1 MTRPPR
7 VRPVRTGRPPRLR
20 RGIPLRAIAPNVVT
34 ALALCSGLTAIR
46 FAMDAKWEQAVLMV
60 LIAGL
65 LDGIDGKVARLVR
78 GESRFGAELDSLSD
92 AIAFG
97 VAPALILYL
106 WSLHHLGNFGWMVAL
121 VHALFCVLRLA
132 RFNAGIDS
140 EDQPHK
146 SAGFLTGVPA
156 PAGALLALA
165 PLYLWLSTAEP
176 HLAAPYIVAPW
187 SLMVALLMISSI
199 ATYAPAIRLKQR
211 IRFEVLVLLA
221 ALVAAVVAAPWPTLA
236 AIALLYLGTIPFSVR
251 SYRRIRQQRAA
262 ASAREA
268 VLEPGAP

>member
-1 MTRPPR
+1 VTRPPR
-7 VRPVRTGRPPRLR
+7 LQRAREPRIR
-20 RGIPLRAIAPNVVT
+20 RGIPLRAIAPNAVT

-46 FAMDAKWEQAVLMV
+46 FAMSAKWEQAVLMV

-65 LDGIDGKVARLVR
+65 LDGIDGKIARMVR

-106 WSLHHLGNFGWMVAL
+106 WSLQNLGNFGWMIAL

-132 RFNAGIDS
+132 RFNAGIDN
-140 EDQPHK
+140 EEQPHK

-156 PAGALLALA
+156 PAGAVLALA
-165 PLYLWLSTAEP
+165 PLYLWLSTGAP
-176 HLAAPYIVAPW
+176 HLLREPYLVAPW
-187 SLMVALLMISSI
+187 SLLVALLMISSI

-211 IRFEVLVLLA
+211 IRFEAIAVLVALVA
-221 ALVAAVVAAPWPTLA
+221 ALVAEPWLTLG
-236 AIALLYLGTIPFSVR
+236 AIAALYLLSIPFSIR
-251 SYRRIRQQRAA
+251 GYRRIRQQRAA
-262 ASAREA
+262 ASARA
-268 VLEPGAP
+268 VQPALEPSVP

>member
-1 MTRPPR
+1 MESR
-7 VRPVRTGRPPRLR
+7 VR
-20 RGIPLRAIAPNVVT
+20 RGIPLRTIAPNAVT

-46 FAMDAKWEQAVLMV
+46 YAIDAKWEQAVLLV

-65 LDGIDGKVARLVR
+65 LDGIDGKIARLVR

-106 WSLHHLGNFGWMVAL
+106 WSLQNFGSFGWMLAL

-140 EDQPHK
+140 VEQPHK

-156 PAGALLALA
+156 PAGAVLALA
-165 PLYLWLSTAEP
+165 PLYLWLSTGEP
-176 HLAAPYIVAPW
+176 HLRDPYIVAPW
-187 SLMVALLMISSI
+187 SLMVAILMVSSI

-211 IRFEVLVLLA
+211 IRFEAIAVLLV
-221 ALVAAVVAAPWPTLA
+221 LVAALVAAPWPTLGVIA
-236 AIALLYLGTIPFSVR
+236 ALYLMTIPFSIR
-251 SYRRIRQQRAA
+251 SYRRIRRL
-262 ASAREA
+262 REA
-268 VLEPGAP
+268 ANVREPASEHGAP

>member
-1 MTRPPR
+1 MSRPPR
-7 VRPVRTGRPPRLR
+7 VRPVRPARVP
-20 RGIPLRAIAPNVVT
+20 RGIPLRTIAPNAVT

-65 LDGIDGKVARLVR
+65 LDGIDGKVARLMR

-106 WSLHHLGNFGWMVAL
+106 WSLQHLGNFGWMIAL

-132 RFNAGIDS
+132 RFNAGIDQ
-140 EDQPHK
+140 EQPHK
-146 SAGFLTGVPA
+146 MAGYLTGVPA
-156 PAGALLALA
+156 PAGAILALA

-176 HLAAPYIVAPW
+176 HLNQPYFVAPW
-187 SLMVALLMISSI
+187 SVMVALLMISSI
-199 ATYAPAIRLKQR
+199 PTYAPTIRLKQR
-211 IRFEVLVLLA
+211 IRFEVLVILA
-221 ALVAAVVAAPWPTLA
+221 ALVAALVAAPWPTLA
-236 AIALLYLGTIPFSVR
+236 GIAVIYLVTIPFSVR
-251 SYRRIRQQRAA
+251 SYRRLRLLR
-262 ASAREA
+262 ASATVPET
-268 VLEPGAP
+268 EPVPTSAL

>member
-1 MTRPPR
+1 MSRPPR
-7 VRPVRTGRPPRLR
+7 VRVQRPPRVR
-20 RGIPLRAIAPNVVT
+20 RGIPLRAIAPNAVT

-46 FAMDAKWEQAVLMV
+46 FAMAGKWEQAVLMV

-65 LDGIDGKVARLVR
+65 LDGIDGKIARLIR

-106 WSLHHLGNFGWMVAL
+106 WSLQNLGNFGWMVAL

-132 RFNAGIDS
+132 RFNAGIDN
-140 EDQPHK
+140 EQPHK
-146 SAGFLTGVPA
+146 AAGFLTGVPA
-156 PAGALLALA
+156 PAGAVLALA
-165 PLYLWLSTAEP
+165 PLYIWLSTEEP
-176 HLAAPYIVAPW
+176 HLREAYVVAPW
-187 SLMVALLMISSI
+187 SLLVALLMVSSI

-211 IRFEVLVLLA
+211 IRFEAIAVLVV
-221 ALVAAVVAAPWPTLA
+221 LVAALVAAPWPTLGVIA
-236 AIALLYLGTIPFSVR
+236 ALYLVTIPFSIR

-262 ASAREA
+262 ASARSA
-268 VLEPGAP
+268 APEPGAP